1 MALSYSEASSVSNSL
16 YLEPV
21 VAIIVTWI
29 WLQELPPS
37 LSIGGG
43 VVAIASVIL
52 VNIYGK
58 KHQLKLSPQ
67 ASHPTYDKIDIL

>member
-29 WLQELPPS
+29 WLQELPS
-37 LSIGGG
+37 ALSIGGG
-43 VVAIASVIL
+43 FVAITSVIL
-52 VNIYGK
+52 VNMYGK

-67 ASHPTYDKIDIL
+67 ASPPTYDKIDIL